1 MRIIGVTGPSGAGK
15 GAVSEYMRNAHGFKV
30 IDADLVYHDIISVP
44 SECVSEL
51 VDNFGRD
58 ILNEDG
64 GIDRKTLSK
73 LVFGDENKDK
83 LLLLNKITHKYVMVE
98 IEKRIELYRSEGAD
112 VTVIDAPLLIEAGM
126 HTLCDEFWVVY
137 TSPEVQIQRAM
148 ARDGATLEQVQER
161 IKNQSSIEEKKKLA
175 DRLISN
181 DGTIQELY
189 AAIDKILKD
198 IVKENNDG

>member
-1 MRIIGVTGPSGAGK
+1 MSSDFSIKIIGLTGQSGAGK
-15 GAVSEYMRNAHGFKV
+15 STVSKAF
-30 IDADLVYHDIISVP
+30 
-44 SECVSEL
+44 
-51 VDNFGRD
+51 
-58 ILNEDG
+58 
-64 GIDRKTLSK
+64 
-73 LVFGDENKDK
+73 EN
-83 LLLLNKITHKYVMVE
+83 NGV
-98 IEKRIELYRSEGAD
+98 A
-112 VTVIDAPLLIEAGM
+112 VIDAPLLIEAGM
-126 HTLCDEFWVVY
+126 HKLCDELWVVY

-161 IKNQSSIEEKKKLA
+161 IKNQSSMEEKKKLA